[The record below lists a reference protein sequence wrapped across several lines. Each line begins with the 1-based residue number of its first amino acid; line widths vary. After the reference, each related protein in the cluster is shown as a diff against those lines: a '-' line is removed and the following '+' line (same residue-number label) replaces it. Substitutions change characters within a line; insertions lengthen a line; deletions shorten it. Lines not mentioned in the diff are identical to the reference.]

1 LKRRKCIILSTLLLS
16 SLGAEAEGFNE
27 SSCIRFCNEPLPV
40 YESQVLNYFQ
50 SALLHTAAMPLHQIK
65 PRAQKFFQVI
75 DPILKQY
82 QIPLDFKYLCVVE
95 SALNP
100 KAISH
105 KGAYGY
111 WQFMPHTARAMGLI
125 VDGPKDER
133 ENLVKSTHA
142 ACQYFLDLYRQLGS
156 WSLVAAAYNA
166 GPTKV
171 KRYLSARGKT
181 SYYNLRISAENRR
194 YLYRVLAAKELF
206 TRPEMYTSVINEEI
220 SLQKFIRQQGL
231 ALGLIAPLKIKV
243 KSSKNN
249 EFLIEETG
257 STLNEG
263 LLSGFDDLISISF
276 KRNGAFRHTAPEPMD
291 ELEFAQSTDPKQN
304 LYLWRAPR
312 VNSRRRNDLKALLAE
327 ARSKMARTPELNF
340 NLV

>member
-1 LKRRKCIILSTLLLS
+1 LKRRQCIILSTLLLS

-40 YESQVLNYFQ
+40 YESQVLKYFQ
-50 SALLHTAAMPLHQIK
+50 SALLHTASMPLHQIK

-82 QIPLDFKYLCVVE
+82 QVPLDFKYLCVVE

-206 TRPEMYTSVINEEI
+206 TRPELYKSVISEEMT
-220 SLQKFIRQQGL
+220 LQKFIRQHGL

-243 KSSKNN
+243 KSPKTN
-249 EFLIEETG
+249 EFLTEETTA
-257 STLNEG
+257 TLDEG
-263 LLSGFDDLISISF
+263 FLTGFDDLISLSF
-276 KRNGAFRHTAPEPMD
+276 KRNGTFRYTPPESID
-291 ELEFAQSTDPKQN
+291 ELEFAQSTDSKTN
-304 LYLWRAPR
+304 LYWWRAPR
-312 VNSRRRNDLKALLAE
+312 VNTRRRNDLKALLAE
-327 ARSKMARTPELNF
+327 ARSRVARTPQLNSG
-340 NLV
+340 LV

>member
-1 LKRRKCIILSTLLLS
+1 MKRRQCIILSTLLLS

-40 YESQVLNYFQ
+40 YENQVLHYFQ
-50 SALLHTAAMPLHQIK
+50 SALLHTASMPLHQIK

-111 WQFMPHTARAMGLI
+111 WQFMPHTARAMGLV

-206 TRPEMYTSVINEEI
+206 TRPELYALVISEEMT
-220 SLQKFIRQQGL
+220 LQKFIRQQGL

-243 KSSKNN
+243 KAAKNN
-249 EFLIEETG
+249 EWLLEETE

-263 LLSGFDDLISISF
+263 FLTGFDELISLSF
-276 KRNGAFRHTAPEPMD
+276 KRNGAFRHTNLEAVD
-291 ELEFAQSTDPKQN
+291 ELEFGQSTDSKPS

-327 ARSKMARTPELNF
+327 ARSKTSRTPELNS
-340 NLV
+340 NLA

>member
-1 LKRRKCIILSTLLLS
+1 MKRRQCIILSTLLLS

-40 YESQVLNYFQ
+40 YESQVLHYFQ
-50 SALLHTAAMPLHQIK
+50 SALLHTASMPLHQIK

-125 VDGPKDER
+125 IDGQKDER
-133 ENLVKSTHA
+133 ESLVKSTHA

-206 TRPEMYTSVINEEI
+206 TRPELYKAVINEDMT
-220 SLQKFIRQQGL
+220 LQKFIRQHGL

-243 KSSKNN
+243 KPAKNN
-249 EFLIEETG
+249 EWLMEDSE
-257 STLNEG
+257 STLDEA
-263 LLSGFDDLISISF
+263 LLTGFDELIPLSF
-276 KRNGAFRHTAPEPMD
+276 KRNGAFRHASCESEEAL
-291 ELEFAQSTDPKQN
+291 ELAQSTDKKQQLN
-304 LYLWRAPR
+304 WWRAPR

-327 ARSKMARTPELNF
+327 ARSKTTRQPQLNA
-340 NLV
+340 NLS